1 MSEFKRVMCCIA
13 HMDLEEQVAILKEQV
28 ADFNNQVSE
37 LKEAFETIQSE
48 HEDAMNLVLAF
59 HQQLT
64 RQQKALEYIAEQ
76 LARKWNVPV
85 ADVLWM

>member
-1 MSEFKRVMCCIA
+1 MCCIA

-28 ADFNNQVSE
+28 ADFNHQVSE

-59 HQQLT
+59 HEHLT
-64 RQQKALEYIAEQ
+64 RQQKALEYLAEQ

>member
-1 MSEFKRVMCCIA
+1 MCCIA

-59 HQQLT
+59 HQHLT

>member
-1 MSEFKRVMCCIA
+1 MIGFTPI
-13 HMDLEEQVAILKEQV
+13 MDLEEQVAILKEQV
-28 ADFNNQVSE
+28 ADFNNQVSA
-37 LKEAFETIQSE
+37 LKEEFETIQSE

-59 HQQLT
+59 HQHLT
-64 RQQKALEYIAEQ
+64 RQQKALEYVAEQ